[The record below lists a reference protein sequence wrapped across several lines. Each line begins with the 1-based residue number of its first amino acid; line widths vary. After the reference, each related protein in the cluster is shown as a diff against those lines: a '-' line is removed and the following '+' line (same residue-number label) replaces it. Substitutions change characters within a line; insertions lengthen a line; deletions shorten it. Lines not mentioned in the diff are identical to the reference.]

1 MGLYLFNFVYNTLM
15 QKAND
20 NSPGN
25 GLFLPQALAGMNG
38 PGNQPYLPLQQNL
51 WTLNNIGGA
60 ADISNDLAT
69 SWFNAFFPALVQLSR
84 KTPSG
89 AITQQMIDAAGSAVT
104 YITQNRLNVVPLP
117 NTGPNLVA
125 TNIEIQ
131 GLANIKI
138 SGQPPLVTSNNQG
151 YQAQIAL
158 GLNAYPYNGASWS
171 QPLALSGSEQGTDTN
186 SGSAFQGLSF
196 VLTQTLCFADK
207 SGNVVALP
215 PSLGLTPSAA
225 NPNGFDCS
233 ASGIALLTLTN
244 AQAVANGTVT
254 VASPPALQFALNS
267 LNLAAVQGSVP
278 TFSLQNLDYQSLS
291 PIPFPQAISA
301 KAFYR
306 PWTAFFQQLI
316 ATNDAA
322 QMLTSQ
328 INGALMSPGNMA
340 QVASLLT
347 SQITSA
353 LDTIFGSTQVAD
365 STVDTDA
372 NDVDKYIFNRA
383 RGALN
388 DPSGYV
394 YVPTVILGS
403 KSPQLDPL
411 TATNLSIDGPFSTSV
426 LGQSVQLSNI
436 SLANL
441 VINGLSNVI
450 APPNS
455 TIFGANQQAT
465 ATLLLGEVPAGTKVN
480 VNGQQVTVPSPPVTA
495 STPFSLNIQV
505 NQNQPIPI
513 SGTLNLSLVNTSG
526 TLGVTT
532 TLYSDGDN
540 PQQLALTYTQ
550 VTLVAGSGDVTLT
563 ISLPSEDQQYQI
575 FINAF
580 LGQDALIQAIIG
592 AINDYIGQNLGQI
605 SQAATQFAQNALNNL
620 GK

>member
-20 NSPGN
+20 GSPGN
-25 GLFLPQALAGMNG
+25 GLFLPKALAGMTDN
-38 PGNQPYLPLQQNL
+38 NQQPYLPLQESL
-51 WTLNNIGGA
+51 WTLNNIGGSA
-60 ADISNDLAT
+60 AISNDLAT
-69 SWFNAFFPALVQLSR
+69 SWFNAFFLALRGLSM

-89 AITQQMIDAAGSAVT
+89 AITQQMIDDAGAAVT
-104 YITQNRLNVVPLP
+104 YITGKQLRVVALP
-117 NTGPNLVA
+117 GAGVNLVA
-125 TNIEIQ
+125 TNIDIQ

-158 GLNAYPYNGASWS
+158 NLNAYPDNGASWS

-186 SGSAFQGLSF
+186 NGTAFQGLGF
-196 VLTQTLCFADK
+196 VLTQTLCFVDK
-207 SGNVVALP
+207 SGTVVAPP

-233 ASGIALLTLTN
+233 ATGIALLTLTN
-244 AQAVANGTVT
+244 AQVLANGTVT
-254 VASPPALQFALNS
+254 VASPPALQFSLNS
-267 LNLAAVQGSVP
+267 LDLAAVQGAVP
-278 TFSLQNLDYQSLS
+278 TFTLQNLDYQSLT
-291 PIPFPQAISA
+291 PVPFPQAISA
-301 KAFYR
+301 AAFY
-306 PWTAFFQQLI
+306 PLWTGFFKQLI

-322 QMLTSQ
+322 QMLTNQ
-328 INGALMSPGNMA
+328 INGALMSPDNMA
-340 QVASLLT
+340 QVANLLT
-347 SQITSA
+347 SQISSA

-372 NDVDKYIFNRA
+372 NDVDKYIFDRA

-411 TATNLSIDGPFSTSV
+411 TATNLSIGGPFSTSV

-455 TIFGANQQAT
+455 TIFGVNQQAT
-465 ATLLLGEVPAGTKVN
+465 ATLLLGEVPAGTQVN
-480 VNGQQVTVPSPPVTA
+480 VNDQKVTVPSPPVTA
-495 STPFSLNIQV
+495 STPFSLDIQV

-513 SGTLNLSLVNTSG
+513 SGTLNISLVNNSG

-532 TLYSDGDN
+532 SLYSDGDT

-550 VTLVAGSGDVTLT
+550 VTLVAGSGDVTLAIT
-563 ISLPSEDQQYQI
+563 LPPEDQQFQI